1 MVDLQG
7 RIQLQS
13 FEASKKLASYFTG
26 ENGLQWFA
34 EKSAED
40 VLRFDIDWRI
50 RGNGFQVFCQ

>member
-13 FEASKKLASYFTG
+13 AEASKKFASHPTG

-34 EKSAED
+34 EESTED
-40 VLRFDIDWRI
+40 VLRFDLNWRI
-50 RGNGFQVFCQ
+50 RGNGLQIFSE